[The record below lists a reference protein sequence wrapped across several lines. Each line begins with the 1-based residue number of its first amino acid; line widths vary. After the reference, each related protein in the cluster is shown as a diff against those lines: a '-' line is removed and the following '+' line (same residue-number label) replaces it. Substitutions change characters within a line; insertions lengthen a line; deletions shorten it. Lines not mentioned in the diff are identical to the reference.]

1 MMMYLYQLRQ
11 FRMLFKAFIIP
22 TCETEQSKAHFL
34 KERIEQLP
42 AFRGKVGGENEKPK
56 NPNGWLSRGS

>member
-1 MMMYLYQLRQ
+1 
-11 FRMLFKAFIIP
+11 MLFKAFIIP